1 MSQTEQIHS
10 HLIKYGKIDPM
21 TALKSYNCMRL
32 SARISDL
39 KEDGVKISTEMK
51 YDSGKRWAVYHL
63 DQNQEALSIDIDD
76 RFTHDRPLL
85 GTDVAP
91 TMPVVNE
98 EIKATEKYV
107 ISTPLLIGK
116 GWAVR
121 HLDQNQDP
129 TMPVVNEEIKAT
141 EKYVIGTPLLIK
153 RLIMAGV
160 QIPSTVEYY
169 TYSRGQDVPY
179 EYWGSQA
186 MVDDIT
192 ILLQMLNSISP
203 DGCSFGWDDDG
214 RLGWW
219 PIV

>member
-107 ISTPLLIGK
+107 I
-116 GWAVR
+116 
-121 HLDQNQDP
+121 
-129 TMPVVNEEIKAT
+129 
-141 EKYVIGTPLLIK
+141 GTPLLIK

>member
-1 MSQTEQIHS
+1 
-10 HLIKYGKIDPM
+10 M

>member
-1 MSQTEQIHS
+1 
-10 HLIKYGKIDPM
+10 
-21 TALKSYNCMRL
+21 
-32 SARISDL
+32 
-39 KEDGVKISTEMK
+39 
-51 YDSGKRWAVYHL
+51 
-63 DQNQEALSIDIDD
+63 
-76 RFTHDRPLL
+76 
-85 GTDVAP
+85 
-91 TMPVVNE
+91 MPVVNE